1 MKKSENG
8 KGERRVQFWRE
19 DDTIKNTMIDKERT
33 LSLLVRTEEENRIL
47 LGNHQMATGLCTII
61 SRLFRV
67 VKHKVVVVVVA

>member
-47 LGNHQMATGLCTII
+47 LGNHQMATII
-61 SRLFRV
+61 SRLLRV

>member
-1 MKKSENG
+1 M
-8 KGERRVQFWRE
+8 QFWRE

-61 SRLFRV
+61 SRLLRV